1 MGQFQT
7 EVQRYKDQLRAM
19 IVRAELAEGAV
30 LNEDALR
37 REAGES
43 VRVVRHALIALARE
57 GLLVRRPRVGTI
69 VAGTA
74 AGRAA
79 PKLRSVAVLSS
90 LKQSALTQRSFSA
103 RVVHGIRAELTPP
116 KQIHLYMRAENE
128 QIGGVDDPP
137 RVEAAQLRGH
147 AQGIIAIEANHAP
160 ALNEL
165 VAAGLPVVAVDFAPR
180 AAAFDAVCVD
190 HVHAGYLATEHLLR
204 LGHRRIAFAGELP
217 VAASTDP
224 TWQDRLTGYLRAMAE
239 AGDVNASPSIF
250 GIRYRSTKYI
260 ATDLPGFHTV
270 RQPTAYVLCSSNT
283 VSPIVAALEALGAHC
298 PRDISLACAD
308 GMAVE
313 TTQGVKLSRIR
324 VDYEDLGENAV
335 RLLEARLAHKHHPPV
350 TAPLPVQF
358 EAGES
363 SRALG

>member
-1 MGQFQT
+1 MGQFQA

-43 VRVVRHALIALARE
+43 VRVVRHALIELARE

-69 VAGTA
+69 VAGTV

-90 LKQSALTQRSFSA
+90 LKQSALTQRSFLA

-116 KQIHLYMRAENE
+116 KQIHLYMRAEDE
-128 QIGGVDDPP
+128 IVGGVDDPP

-147 AQGIIAIEANHAP
+147 TQGVIAVEANHAP

-165 VAAGLPVVAVDFAPR
+165 VAASLPVVAVDFAPR
-180 AAAFDAVCVD
+180 GAAFDAVCVD
-190 HVHAGYLATEHLLR
+190 HIHAGYLATEHLLR

-239 AGDVNASPSIF
+239 AGDLNAAPSLF
-250 GIRYRSTKYI
+250 GIRYRSMKYI
-260 ATDLPGFHTV
+260 AAELPGFHHT
-270 RQPTAYVLCSSNT
+270 RQPTAYVLCASNSADLLIAT
-283 VSPIVAALEALGAHC
+283 LQRLGLRCPQDVSI
-298 PRDISLACAD
+298 ACAD
-308 GMAVE
+308 GMVVE
-313 TTQGVKLSRIR
+313 TTQGLKLSRIR

-350 TAPLPVQF
+350 IAPLPVQF

-363 SRALG
+363 SRALN